1 MKSGVHHIIQIKSVY
16 LCQDSLDY
24 LLYFYLYLCQDSLD
38 SQIPLIKYKNYQ
50 RIILLSNS
58 GCLANCLKM
67 TLLD

>member
-24 LLYFYLYLCQDSLD
+24 LLYFYLYLCQDSH
-38 SQIPLIKYKNYQ
+38 IPLIKYKNYLI
-50 RIILLSNS
+50 IILLSNS
-58 GCLANCLKM
+58 DCLTNYLRM